1 MYMRIRRHFFHD
13 SSYLT
18 RHLPHI
24 AVKNKYLPD
33 RVFISEIFAGNPFR
47 NHYLTWH
54 GKTRS
59 AVTFQQFK
67 NQTNGKS
74 QDQRMLSHSRADIIR
89 HILPIAPVG

>member
-67 NQTNGKS
+67 IKQTEKARIS
-74 QDQRMLSHSRADIIR
+74 VCYP
-89 HILPIAPVG
+89 ILAQT

>member
-1 MYMRIRRHFFHD
+1 MYMRIRRHFFLMIPVTHKTP
-13 SSYLT
+13 S
-18 RHLPHI
+18 HI

-54 GKTRS
+54 GRQEARS
-59 AVTFQQFK
+59 PFNNSK
-67 NQTNGKS
+67 SNKRKS